1 MIRRVLLLQASGSDT
16 DLRPALGGADWA
28 IEQVQSPH
36 RVAVGS
42 HSSECVVG
50 IAVIDEATTFSACA
64 LSAAVARS
72 DIEWIAVITP
82 EVLRVRDIASVLA
95 RAFFDFHTLPLDTR
109 RLLFALGH
117 AVGKAALRRQVS
129 EKINGSQGRFG
140 MIGAS
145 APMLNLYRTL
155 EKVVRVDAPVLISG
169 ESGTGKEIAALAV
182 HRESER
188 RSGPFIAVNCGAIP
202 ATLMQAQLFG
212 HEKGS
217 FTGAHQRQI
226 GSFEAANGGVIFL
239 DEIGDLPLES
249 QASLLRFMQESTI
262 TRLGST
268 RLIKIDARVVAAT
281 HVDLVA
287 AVRGGHFREDLFY
300 RLNVLHIEMPALR
313 SRPDDI
319 GLLAEHVFEL
329 YRTHKAPDVHGLSSE
344 AIEAMTSY
352 AWPGN
357 VRELINRVHKAM
369 IMCDTTMISPADLG
383 LSLAKTIVPASSLA
397 KARLTSERDHILA
410 ALDRNTYNMAATARE
425 LGVSRVTL
433 YRLAQRLAIQPKG
446 RRFGSGAVHHTA
458 VDDH

>member
-1 MIRRVLLLQASGSDT
+1 MIRRVLLLQASDSRT
-16 DLRPALGGADWA
+16 DLRPALIAADWA
-28 IEQVQSPH
+28 FEHVQSPGSM
-36 RVAVGS
+36 AVDS
-42 HSSECVVG
+42 HAGECAVG
-50 IAVIDEATTFSACA
+50 IAVIDEPTTFNAGD
-64 LSAAVARS
+64 LSAAVART
-72 DIEWIAVITP
+72 DIEWVAVTSP

-95 RAFFDFHTLPLDTR
+95 RAFFDFHTLPLDAR
-109 RLLFALGH
+109 RLLFTLGH
-117 AVGKAALRRQVS
+117 ALGKAALRRQVA
-129 EKINGSQGRFG
+129 ERVDELHGRFG
-140 MIGAS
+140 MVGNS
-145 APMLNLYRTL
+145 QPMLELYRVL
-155 EKVVRVDAPVLISG
+155 EKVVRVDAPVLLSG

-182 HRESER
+182 HRESQR

-268 RLIKIDARVVAAT
+268 RPIKIDARVVAAT

-287 AVRGGHFREDLFY
+287 AVRAGHFREDLFY
-300 RLNVLHIEMPALR
+300 RLNVLHVEMPALR

-319 GLLAEHVFEL
+319 PLLAEHVFEL
-329 YRTHKAPDVHGLSSE
+329 YRSHKAPDVRGLSSE

-369 IMCDTTMISPADLG
+369 IMCDATMISAADLG
-383 LSLAKTIVPASSLA
+383 LSRGKPIAPALSLA
-397 KARLTSERDHILA
+397 KARLDSERDHILA

-433 YRLAQRLAIQPKG
+433 YRLAQRLAIQPRG
-446 RRFGSGAVHHTA
+446 RRFGSGAVAHAA
-458 VDDH
+458 VDDV